1 MFFILE
7 TIFFVQNGN
16 PCVTLICFLYYKI
29 AVFKKDFECIQ
40 FLFGQVTMSESM
52 ILFYQEFYKQQD
64 GVVMGSP
71 LGRTIA
77 NVFLCYHEKICL
89 QNCPPQFK
97 LLSIE
102 DTLMIHSYFFPFLLK
117 TSHQKIPKLFNS

>member
-16 PCVTLICFLYYKI
+16 PCVTLICFLYYNI

-71 LGRTIA
+71 LGRTLA

-89 QNCPPQFK
+89 ENCPPQFK
-97 LLSIE
+97 PVVYRRHVD
-102 DTLMIHSYFFPFLLK
+102 DTFLLFSIPTRNI
-117 TSHQKIPKLFNS
+117 TSKNSEII

>member
-1 MFFILE
+1 M
-7 TIFFVQNGN
+7 T
-16 PCVTLICFLYYKI
+16 TLVLPLSAFLYYNN

-40 FLFGQVTMSESM
+40 FLFGQVTMPESM

-97 LLSIE
+97 PVIYRRHVD
-102 DTLMIHSYFFPFLLK
+102 DTFLLFSIPTRNI
-117 TSHQKIPKLFNS
+117 TSKNFEIT